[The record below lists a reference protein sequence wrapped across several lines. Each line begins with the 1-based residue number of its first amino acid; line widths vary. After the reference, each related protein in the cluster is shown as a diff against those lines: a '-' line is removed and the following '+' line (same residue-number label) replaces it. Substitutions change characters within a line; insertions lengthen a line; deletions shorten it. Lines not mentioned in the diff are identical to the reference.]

1 MMILKKYVLDLSRET
16 LFEAW
21 VSPDMTIPPVTKIES
36 NPVLRGVFK
45 LWAESPEAVGIM
57 TGIFEDVI
65 CNEKL
70 KYTWQWE
77 GSEEESLV
85 SVEFE
90 QDGNQTTIHLEH
102 SGFLSQESKDAH
114 DVGWDS
120 YVDGLVAKIK
130 LDIK

>member
-1 MMILKKYVLDLSRET
+1 MIIQKTYVLDLSSKT

-21 VSPDMTIPPVTKIES
+21 VSPNMTIPPVTKIECD
-36 NPVLRGVFK
+36 PVRGGVFK
-45 LWAESPEAVGIM
+45 FWAESPEAVGIM
-57 TGIFEDVI
+57 IGVFEEVI
-65 CNEKL
+65 HYKKL

-85 SVEFE
+85 TVEFDE
-90 QDGNQTTIHLEH
+90 DANQATIRLEH

-120 YVDGLVAKIK
+120 YVNGLVERIK
-130 LDIK
+130 LASK